1 MVFLKPCLVFGWLN
15 AFFLNSGGS
24 ARGEKGSCPYLEGR
38 CVTGSWDQRHLMD
51 RGKFWNRPLMGS
63 VVDCGLIDGLIVDR
77 LMALGAVE
85 SVPGGYA

>member
-1 MVFLKPCLVFGWLN
+1 MQN
-15 AFFLNSGGS
+15 ALGPISLY
-24 ARGEKGSCPYLEGR
+24 GETGIEI
-38 CVTGSWDQRHLMD
+38 VTGSWDQRHLMD
-51 RGKFWNRPLMGS
+51 RGKFWNRPLLGS